1 MEWLEEKIKEAKVS
15 EGKISSMVC
24 NRLKIKGD
32 CVKPETKLTE
42 SEINLILCDME
53 MEFSIKVDLDEI
65 KINEISTYKNLH
77 EILAELIL
85 MNPYSY
91 SAQE

>member
-1 MEWLEEKIKEAKVS
+1 MEWLEEKIKEAKIS
-15 EGKISSMVC
+15 ERKISPMIYS
-24 NRLKIKGD
+24 RLKNKGD
-32 CVKPETKLTE
+32 CLSPETKLTE
-42 SEINLILCDME
+42 SEINLILRDME
-53 MEFSIKVDLDEI
+53 IEFGIKVDLDEI
-65 KINEISTYKNLH
+65 KISEISTCKNLY